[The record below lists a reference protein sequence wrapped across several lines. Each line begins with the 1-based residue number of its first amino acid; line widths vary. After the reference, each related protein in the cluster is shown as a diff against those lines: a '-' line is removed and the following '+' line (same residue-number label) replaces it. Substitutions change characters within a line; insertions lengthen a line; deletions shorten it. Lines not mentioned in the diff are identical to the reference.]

1 MKTNEFNNE
10 FIQTRFYSKH
20 NNTNIQSIISC
31 LNNDLDEIDDK
42 NFLMKMIEIK
52 EESLRILRLILK
64 YSHKVNNIIVVN
76 NIDDLIIDNL
86 NEFDIGYQGSFLKA
100 WERYYQSNPKNDE
113 IIKQYDLEATLN
125 ELIQRILD
133 YYTRLVLKIKEQ
145 HPNYEIEF
153 TRNFLIQMINII
165 FDFYIHLG
173 IEMAEEYSINKCF
186 GQSSKMHFK
195 TLFVSIKRLL
205 VKNETFNP
213 SQLMLIHYTL
223 LTSEKL
229 IKFITEPLNEK
240 DE

>member
-1 MKTNEFNNE
+1 MLTWASQVIKALV
-10 FIQTRFYSKH
+10 IQK
-20 NNTNIQSIISC
+20 
-31 LNNDLDEIDDK
+31 K
-42 NFLMKMIEIK
+42 NM
-52 EESLRILRLILK
+52 S
-64 YSHKVNNIIVVN
+64 
-76 NIDDLIIDNL
+76 
-86 NEFDIGYQGSFLKA
+86 
-100 WERYYQSNPKNDE
+100 
-113 IIKQYDLEATLN
+113 
-125 ELIQRILD
+125 
-133 YYTRLVLKIKEQ
+133 
-145 HPNYEIEF
+145 
-153 TRNFLIQMINII
+153 FLIQMINII

-240 DE
+240 DEWFKWEWIRMNMCENEPESIPMNHFKLFRIILNECKWMKMNQF